1 MKLLNIKTFL
11 YHSWGF
17 SLRGRVI
24 SYATSAKAFLQI
36 TPLLH
41 EIIVGSML
49 GDLTAERP
57 NSNRNTR
64 LIFKQSAAHK
74 EYIDHL
80 FSLFTLYCGSKPIVL
95 SRFDSRLNRMKTY
108 VSIKFQTFSLPCFNV
123 YKELFYNADGV
134 KIVPSNIMD
143 LLTARGLAY
152 WFMDPSP
159 GWDSLMINP
168 FSLKESGVLN
178 TLMTF
183 SLRHLKVKL

>member
-1 MKLLNIKTFL
+1 MAQIFQINIRRGIILFYILNPAEVSNSYECPLSFINNIHLTIMKLLNIKTFL

-24 SYATSAKAFLQI
+24 FYATSAKALLQI

-74 EYIDHL
+74 DYIDHL
-80 FSLFTLYCGSKPIVL
+80 FSLFTLYCGSKPIGL
-95 SRFDSRLNRMKTY
+95 SRFDSRPNRMKTY
-108 VSIKFQTFSLPCFNV
+108 KSIKFQTFSLPSFNI

-134 KIVPSNIMD
+134 KIVPSNIKD
-143 LLTARGLAY
+143 LLTA
-152 WFMDPSP
+152 
-159 GWDSLMINP
+159 
-168 FSLKESGVLN
+168 
-178 TLMTF
+178 
-183 SLRHLKVKL
+183 